1 MTHFRIRPFESGDLP
16 PVLELMRESLGE
28 KAVLQRTPELFS
40 WKHLDNPFG
49 RSLMLVAED
58 PEGIVGFRA
67 FMRWEL
73 GTPAGDLLR
82 CVRPV
87 DTATHPRAR
96 RQGVFRRLTEAAV
109 ERAREAGV
117 HLIFNT
123 PNPQSGAGY
132 LKMGWQQVGVIG
144 AMVRPLRLR
153 RFLAKSDRP
162 PTVEGG
168 SVWGEREATD
178 REPLGL
184 RTPRSV
190 EYLKWRFG
198 MHPTARYFVS
208 QTADGSVA
216 VLRSNLRANRAEL
229 VVSDLFGSNAAA
241 ALRSVAGNTDAGYL
255 AGWASSHAPE
265 RRTLLRA
272 GLVPIPGVKALSLYA
287 RPLAPLEIPATN
299 LDGWDLMLSD
309 LELL

>member
-1 MTHFRIRPFESGDLP
+1 MTHFRIRPFENADLAT
-16 PVLELMRESLGE
+16 VLELMRESLGE
-28 KAVLQRTPELFS
+28 NAVLQRTPELFA

-58 PEGIVGFRA
+58 HEGIVGFRA

-73 GTPAGDLLR
+73 ATPAGGLLR

-96 RQGVFRRLTEAAV
+96 RQGVFRQLTEAAV

-132 LKMGWQQVGVIG
+132 LKMGWQEVGVIG
-144 AMVRPLRLR
+144 AMVRPLR

-162 PTVEGG
+162 PTVEG
-168 SVWGEREATD
+168 SLEWGEREPTD

-184 RTPRSV
+184 RTPRTV

-198 MHPTARYFVS
+198 MHPTARYHVL
-208 QTADGSVA
+208 QGADGSVA
-216 VLRSNLRANRAEL
+216 VLRGNTRANRAEL
-229 VVSDLFGSNAAA
+229 VVSDLFGSSAAG
-241 ALRSVAGNTDAGYL
+241 ALRLVARRTDAAYL
-255 AGWASSHAPE
+255 VGWASSHTPE
-265 RRTLLRA
+265 RSSLLRA
-272 GLVPIPGVKALSLYA
+272 GLMPIPGVKGLRLYA
-287 RPLAPLEIPATN
+287 RPLSPLEVPATN
-299 LDGWDLMLSD
+299 LGTWDLILSD

>member
-1 MTHFRIRPFESGDLP
+1 VTNFRIRPFENADLP
-16 PVLELMRESLGE
+16 TVLELMRLSLGE
-28 KAVLQRTPELFS
+28 NAVLQRTPELFT

-58 PEGIVGFRA
+58 HEGIVGFRA

-73 GTPAGDLLR
+73 ATPAGDLLR

-109 ERAREAGV
+109 EGAREAGV

-144 AMVRPLRLR
+144 AMVRPLR
-153 RFLAKSDRP
+153 RFLARSDRP

-168 SVWGEREATD
+168 SVWGEREPTD
-178 REPLGL
+178 RMPLGL
-184 RTPRSV
+184 RTPRTV

-198 MHPTARYFVS
+198 THPTARYHVS
-208 QTADGSVA
+208 QTADGSMA
-216 VLRSNLRANRAEL
+216 VLRTNMRTNRAEL
-229 VVSDLFGSNAAA
+229 VVSDLFGTNAAA
-241 ALRSVAGNTDAGYL
+241 SLRSVAMRTDAAYL
-255 AGWASSHAPE
+255 VGWAPSHVPE
-265 RRTLLRA
+265 RRALMRA
-272 GLVPIPGVKALSLYA
+272 GLVPIPGLKALRLYA
-287 RPLAPLEIPATN
+287 RPLTSLEIPMTS
-299 LDGWDLMLSD
+299 LGDWDLMLSD

>member
-1 MTHFRIRPFESGDLP
+1 MTKFRIRLFENADLP
-16 PVLELMRESLGE
+16 LVLELMRASLGE
-28 KAVLQRTPELFS
+28 NTVLQRTPELFS

-58 PEGIVGFRA
+58 NEGVIGFRA

-73 GTPAGDLLR
+73 ATPAGVRLS

-96 RQGVFRRLTEAAV
+96 RQGVFRLLTEAAV
-109 ERAREAGV
+109 GGAREAGV

-144 AMVRPLRLR
+144 AMVRPLR
-153 RFLAKSDRP
+153 RFLAKSDRL
-162 PTVEGG
+162 PTVED
-168 SVWGEREATD
+168 SLEWGEREPID

-184 RTPRSV
+184 RTPRTV

-198 MHPTARYFVS
+198 MHPTARYHVS
-208 QTADGSVA
+208 EAVGGSVA
-216 VLRSNLRANRAEL
+216 VLRSNMRANRAEL
-229 VVSDLFGSNAAA
+229 VVSDLFGRDAAA
-241 ALRSVAGNTDAGYL
+241 ALRSVAKRTDAAYL
-255 AGWASSHAPE
+255 VGWASSHAPE
-265 RRTLLRA
+265 RRFLFRA
-272 GLVPIPGVKALSLYA
+272 GLVPIPGVKALRLYS
-287 RPLAPLEIPATN
+287 RPLTPLEVPAAN
-299 LDGWDLMLSD
+299 LGHWDLMLSD